1 MRMRDWV
8 QKIVKYVPLSVGILI
23 LFVGSLFVP
32 WHEVGPYLAKLTPLS
47 YLLIL
52 LFGVAFYVARIA
64 RYHYMLRVLN
74 EPRSFRRTIVA
85 YLEAQPMSLLPGGE
99 AFRTLTLRKQVN
111 VPLAK
116 GVPVVFLQS
125 FTENVGLVSLALI
138 SAVILQ
144 QQVLIIFALVACYLV
159 VLLLV
164 RSRRTAEHSRWLL
177 NKLPFVNVAKAK
189 FMGFIRK
196 NKTLLS
202 GASFVVLL
210 LSGLGPTLLASLLLF
225 IIANDLGIT
234 LTFMEA
240 IIAYTLPTV
249 LQNVTFLP
257 GGIGVNEQSSVG
269 ILVILGATLPAAVAL
284 TVIVRF
290 VTLGLGILL
299 GLGAIALAKLH
310 PQLES

>member
-1 MRMRDWV
+1 
-8 QKIVKYVPLSVGILI
+8 
-23 LFVGSLFVP
+23 
-32 WHEVGPYLAKLTPLS
+32 
-47 YLLIL
+47 
-52 LFGVAFYVARIA
+52 
-64 RYHYMLRVLN
+64 
-74 EPRSFRRTIVA
+74 VA

-164 RSRRTAEHSRWLL
+164 RSRRTAEHSRRLL
-177 NKLPFVNVAKAK
+177 NKLPFVNLAKAK

-202 GASFVVLL
+202 GTSFVVLL
-210 LSGLGPTLLASLLLF
+210 LSGLAPTLLASLLLF

-269 ILVILGATLPAAVAL
+269 ILIILGATLPAAVAL
-284 TVIVRF
+284 TLIVRF

-299 GLGAIALAKLH
+299 GLSAIALAKLH
-310 PQLES
+310 PRLES